1 MSLAPEYIL
10 DFDGNGTTMVDEST
24 LIFTVTLHGIT
35 QTRCI
40 ILPKTTDNALRAL
53 DKTSL
58 VVSSV
63 QIDTK
68 LASWSKMVDHRSHEA
83 KQYTRHNKNTPIQS
97 VLLSQWRL
105 LNYHRRLQLRV

>member
-10 DFDGNGTTMVDEST
+10 DGKWTMMDDEST
-24 LIFTVTLHGIT
+24 LNLTVILHGII
-35 QTRCI
+35 QPQCI
-40 ILPKTTDNALRAL
+40 ILPKATDNTLRTL

-68 LASWSKMVDHRSHEA
+68 IASWSKMGDHRSHEA
-83 KQYTRHNKNTPIQS
+83 KQHKTPQKHTIQS
-97 VLLSQWRL
+97 FLLSQ
-105 LNYHRRLQLRV
+105 